1 MMAIQD
7 ILRQLGITRC
17 YKGFNHTAYAIQLAV
32 EDEDRLAAVTKGIYM
47 ETASHFN
54 CKWTAVERNIRTA
67 AERAW
72 KVNRPLL
79 CEMAPYPLPCS
90 PSALEFIEIL
100 TSYILRSSQ
109 PQSQLRPLV
118 LP

>member
-7 ILRQLGITRC
+7 ILHLLGITRC
-17 YKGFNHTAYAIQLAV
+17 YKGFNHTAYAIYLAV
-32 EDEDRLAAVTKGIYM
+32 QDDGRLVAVTKYIYM

-72 KVNRPLL
+72 RANRPLL
-79 CEMAPYPLPCS
+79 CEMAPYPLPWT
-90 PSALEFIEIL
+90 PSASEFIEIL
-100 TSYILRSSQ
+100 ASYILRSSQ